1 VVLADHGEMLGE
13 HGIEMNHHGI
23 YEDAIRVPL
32 VVVPPDPTAYGAACG
47 KRCLQMPDVPSAVA
61 RQVRL
66 MDVPATIL
74 AMLGLPAMPQ
84 SEGVPLL
91 VAAPIEKDL
100 VSLVVGR
107 MTAKLSDGLVCG
119 YRAGQ
124 LKLLGSALYDI
135 YEDRA
140 EAKDI
145 APEQAAIVRTLQQR
159 VDAEGGSLCAG
170 RAPVPVADQRLH
182 SLGYL

>member
-1 VVLADHGEMLGE
+1 VLVLADHGEMLGE

-32 VVVPPDPTAYGAACG
+32 AVVPPDPAAYRAACG
-47 KRCLQMPDVPSAVA
+47 KRCLAMPDVPSAVA

-66 MDVPATIL
+66 MDVPATVL
-74 AMLGLPAMPQ
+74 AILGLPAMPQ

-107 MTAKLSDGLVCG
+107 MTAKLSEGLVCG
-119 YRAGQ
+119 FRAGQ
-124 LKLLGSALYDI
+124 LKLLGSALYDL

-140 EAKDI
+140 EEKDI
-145 APEQAAIVRTLQQR
+145 SGEQAAIVATLRAR
-159 VDAEGGSLCAG
+159 VESEAAG
-170 RAPVPVADQRLH
+170 ACGAATQPTDGALRA
-182 SLGYL
+182 LGYL

>member
-1 VVLADHGEMLGE
+1 MLGE

-32 VVVPPDPTAYGAACG
+32 VVVPPDPTAYRAACG